1 MIPNLLDLQPNKV
14 SVDLTQYSMI
24 IMGDTG
30 VGKTMSTMKFLKE
43 LVPDPAS
50 YQLKDPFRVLFSC
63 VLTPYARCAP
73 HCDIV

>member
-30 VGKTMSTMKFLKE
+30 VGKTMAPGRKNCT
-43 LVPDPAS
+43 
-50 YQLKDPFRVLFSC
+50 
-63 VLTPYARCAP
+63 ARAAK
-73 HCDIV
+73 

>member
-43 LVPDPAS
+43 LVPD
-50 YQLKDPFRVLFSC
+50 KDPFFLEFEDTF
-63 VLTPYARCAP
+63 LELPQ
-73 HCDIV
+73 